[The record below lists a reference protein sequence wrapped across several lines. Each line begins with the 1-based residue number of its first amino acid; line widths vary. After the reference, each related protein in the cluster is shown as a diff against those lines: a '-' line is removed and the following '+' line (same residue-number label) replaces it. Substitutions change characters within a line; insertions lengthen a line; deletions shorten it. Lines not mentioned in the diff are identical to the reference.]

1 MKLIKS
7 FEYKKFIAFTLTFF
21 LMFGVSY
28 AKKADKLNLK
38 NNKQTLTETE
48 TPKLKQILQELIKQN
63 EHMDNVL
70 YEMKDLGRNLG
81 LTQISS
87 LDLTLNIINK
97 NLERISLLTKE
108 ELIKIQP
115 ISNNAIYAKTILNYA
130 TKMDIKVYRAQ
141 KIIKKSLSKSSIL
154 RDTPNSK
161 KSKKIKGKSLL
172 QIIKEQKTIQKLAK
186 NLKNLKYTS
195 KKLHATS
202 KWLFIV
208 AK

>member
-21 LMFGVSY
+21 LMFGISY

-38 NNKQTLTETE
+38 NNKQTLTKTE
-48 TPKLKQILQELIKQN
+48 TPKLKQILQDLIKQN
-63 EHMDNVL
+63 EYMDNVL
-70 YEMKDLGRNLG
+70 DEMKDSGKDLS

-97 NLERISLLTKE
+97 NLNHISLLTKE

-115 ISNNAIYAKTILNYA
+115 ISNNAIYAKTILSYA

-141 KIIKKSLSKSSIL
+141 QIIKKSLSNNSIL
-154 RDTPNSK
+154 RDVPNSK
-161 KSKKIKGKSLL
+161 RSKKIKGKSLL
-172 QIIKEQKTIQKLAK
+172 QIIKEQKAIHKLAK
-186 NLKNLKYTS
+186 NMKNLKRSS